1 MATQAG
7 KNPKKDQALK
17 LKKILVRARRQVFS
31 ELIGNNPSIFH
42 GEGYDFIELR
52 EYMPGDDIRHIDW
65 NITAKKQQPYIKVFK
80 EERELNVVLAS
91 MLNGSVHFGSKKF
104 KQELIAEIKAMLSF
118 SAIRN
123 GDLLSSYIF
132 ADRLYK
138 ENRPSKKVHAVQSLV
153 SDVLDFDALHKK
165 ADYGFL
171 SQYLMQRLKRR
182 SLVIVLADYFDL
194 PDFKVLARKHEVIAI
209 IVRDRLEEQP
219 PAFGFSTLQDPES
232 GAELEGDFN
241 KTTMNAYKAK
251 VAEHDHKLY
260 ERLRKDQVR
269 FVKIYTDEPV
279 VVKLRRLFEGNI

>member
-1 MATQAG
+1 MTKQTKAVG
-7 KNPKKDQALK
+7 KVDASLK
-17 LKKILVRARRQVFS
+17 VKKILVRARRQVFS

-65 NITAKKQQPYIKVFK
+65 NITAKKQQPYIKVFR
-80 EERELNVVLAS
+80 EERELNIVLAS

-104 KQELIAEIKAMLSF
+104 KQELIAEITALLSF

-123 GDLLSSYIF
+123 GDLLSSFIF
-132 ADRLYK
+132 ADKLYK
-138 ENRPSKKVHAVQSLV
+138 ENRPSKKIHAVQSLV
-153 SDVLDFDALHKK
+153 SEILDFDALHKR
-165 ADYGFL
+165 ADYKGL
-171 SQYLMQRLKRR
+171 STYLMKRLKRK
-182 SLVIVLADYFDL
+182 SLLIVLADYFDL

-209 IVRDRLEEQP
+209 IVRDRLEEHP
-219 PAFGFSTLQDPES
+219 PAFGFSALQDPES

-241 KTTMNAYKAK
+241 RTTIKAYEAK
-251 VAEHDHKLY
+251 VMEHDHKLY

-269 FVKIYTDEPV
+269 FVKIYTDESP